1 MNEKEMR
8 DDVIEVMLKRFLKDY
23 MGRIGET
30 GNSPLMHEIEK
41 KILGISEYAEYDSYD
56 SDMTVAEA
64 HRMDRAVTAVLKR
77 FSNNPHWDFNLN
89 RKGHLPSGRS
99 WSNMRRYR

>member
-41 KILGISEYAEYDSYD
+41 KILGISEYGEYDSHD
-56 SDMTVAEA
+56 SDLTVAEA

-77 FSNNPHWDFNLN
+77 FSNDPHWDFNIN
-89 RKGHLPSGRS
+89 RKGSTIS
-99 WSNMRRYR
+99 MRRYR

>member
-8 DDVIEVMLKRFLKDY
+8 DDVIEVMLQRFLKDY

-41 KILGISEYAEYDSYD
+41 KILGISEHGEYNSHD
-56 SDMTVAEA
+56 SD
-64 HRMDRAVTAVLKR
+64 
-77 FSNNPHWDFNLN
+77 
-89 RKGHLPSGRS
+89 
-99 WSNMRRYR
+99 

>member
-8 DDVIEVMLKRFLKDY
+8 DDVIEVMLERFLSDY

-30 GNSPLMHEIEK
+30 GNSPLMHEVEK
-41 KILGISEYAEYDSYD
+41 KILGMSKHSDYDSYD
-56 SDMTVAEA
+56 SPMTVAEA

-77 FSNNPHWDFNLN
+77 FSNDPHWDFNIN
-89 RKGHLPSGRS
+89 RKGSTIS
-99 WSNMRRYR
+99 MRRYR